1 MEVIEI
7 KSDNTILKQNNF
19 NNKEEINFIIDSLET
34 QIWFLK
40 NIETYGK
47 INEAHAQ
54 FIGKNIEAIEDHKY
68 DDFLSEEEA
77 ESCRINNQ
85 KVFKEKEKTKSTE
98 WAKNAEDEYRLL
110 EIVRNPKLNDH
121 GEVEYVICSAIDI
134 TENFSKQKERL
145 NLIIEGTN
153 IGTWEWNV
161 QSGKIIV
168 NETWLEMLG
177 YTKDQNTPENYD
189 EWKNMIHPDD
199 LKKSQNALKRHFN
212 GEEGLYSI
220 ELRMKHKN
228 GSWIWVLDR
237 GKVVNWTDTGEPLR
251 MFGSHTEITERKKA
265 NQQVKETK
273 ELLEN
278 LADQAPGVL
287 YQFRMF
293 PDGSYCFP
301 YASKGIY
308 DIYEVEAEEIK
319 EDVSKAFESVHPDDY
334 DEFMKSIYD
343 SFENMTVWHSQH
355 RVILSDK
362 GVRWMEGSSTPEKLE
377 DGSVLWHGNI
387 RDITERKKQEEKIIK
402 LTYRDALTGLY
413 NRRFFEEELKRL
425 DTKRQLPISIIM
437 ADVNGLKIINDSYG
451 HQKGDEVLKKT
462 AEILKSSLRKEDI
475 LARQGGDEFA
485 ILLPNTDKN
494 ECNKILNRIKK
505 ESKKTL
511 NNQIPVSIAVGMAF
525 KNNIKENLEKIYQ
538 YADDAMYK
546 NKLSASKSTKSRVVN
561 NLLNTLNVK
570 SNETKEHSVRMTKL
584 AYDFAQ
590 YLKLS
595 ESEINRLSLLATL
608 HDIGKINISEKI
620 LKKPGKLT
628 DKEWE
633 TIKTHSEKGY
643 KIASSSEEFAIIAEE
658 IYTHHEKWDGSG
670 YPRQLKKED
679 IPYLARIITIIDAFD
694 VMTHDRPYKKA
705 VSVEEALKEIKKCAG
720 SQFDPELAQK
730 FIEMLKGGENY
741 E

>member
-1 MEVIEI
+1 MQQ
-7 KSDNTILKQNNF
+7 KNLTY
-19 NNKEEINFIIDSLET
+19 NKEEVDFLLNSLET
-34 QIWFLK
+34 QIWYLK
-40 NIETYGK
+40 DIETYGK
-47 INEAHAQ
+47 INEAHAR
-54 FIGKNIEAIEDHKY
+54 FIGKDIEEIENHKY
-68 DDFLSEEEA
+68 DDFLSSEEA
-77 ESCRINNQ
+77 ESCRVNNS
-85 KVFKEKEKTKSTE
+85 KVFKEKERIKSTE
-98 WAKNAEDEYRLL
+98 WAKNFEGEYRLL
-110 EIVRNPKLNDH
+110 EIVRNPKLNEH
-121 GEVEYVICSAIDI
+121 AEVEYVIFSAVDI
-134 TENFSKQKERL
+134 TENINKQKERL

-153 IGTWEWNV
+153 IGTWEWNI

-168 NETWLEMLG
+168 NKTWVEMLG
-177 YTKDQNTPENYD
+177 YKMEKYSPENID
-189 EWKNMIHPDD
+189 DWKKLVHPDD
-199 LKKSQNALKRHFN
+199 LKRSQNALDKHFK
-212 GEEGLYSI
+212 GEEEIYNA
-220 ELRMKHKN
+220 ELRMKHKD

-237 GKVVNWTDTGEPLR
+237 GKVVSWTDEGEPLR
-251 MFGSHTEITERKKA
+251 MFGSHTEITDRKKA
-265 NQQVKETK
+265 NQQVKEAK

-278 LADQAPGVL
+278 LTDQAPGVL

-319 EDVSKAFESVHPDDY
+319 EDGRKAFESVHPDDFG
-334 DEFMKSIYD
+334 DFMKSIYD

-355 RVILSDK
+355 RVILSNK

-387 RDITERKKQEEKIIK
+387 RDITERKRQEKKIKK

-451 HQKGDEVLKKT
+451 HQKGDEVLEKT
-462 AEILKSSLRKEDI
+462 ADILKSSLREEDI

-485 ILLPNTDKN
+485 VLLPKTSKK
-494 ECNKILNRIKK
+494 ECSKILSRIKQRT
-505 ESKKTL
+505 KKVKDNKL
-511 NNQIPVSIAVGMAF
+511 QVPVSVAVGMAV
-525 KNNIKENLEKIYQ
+525 KNEINEDINEVYQ
-538 YADDAMYK
+538 KADDAMYK
-546 NKLSASKSTKSRVVN
+546 NKLSASRSTKSRVVN

-570 SNETKEHSVRMTKL
+570 SNETKDHSVRMTKL

-590 YLKLS
+590 YLNLS
-595 ESEINRLSLLATL
+595 ESELNRLSLLATL
-608 HDIGKINISEKI
+608 HDIGKINISERI

-628 DKEWE
+628 EKEWE
-633 TIKTHSEKGY
+633 IIKTHSEKGY
-643 KIASSSEEFAIIAEE
+643 KIASSSDEFAIIADE
-658 IYTHHEKWDGSG
+658 IYAHHEKWAGSG
-670 YPRQLKKED
+670 YPRQLEKEG
-679 IPYLARIITIIDAFD
+679 IPYLARIITIIDSFD

-720 SQFDPELAQK
+720 SQFDPKLAQK
-730 FIEMLKGGENY
+730 FIEMVKGGENY

>member
-1 MEVIEI
+1 MQQ
-7 KSDNTILKQNNF
+7 KNLTY
-19 NNKEEINFIIDSLET
+19 NKEVDFLLNSLET
-34 QIWFLK
+34 QIWYLK

-68 DDFLSEEEA
+68 EDFLSREEA
-77 ESCRINNQ
+77 KSCRVNNS
-85 KVFKEKEKTKSTE
+85 KVFKEKEKIKSTE

-110 EIVRNPKLNDH
+110 EIVRNPKLNEQ
-121 GEVEYVICSAIDI
+121 GEVEYVICSAVDI
-134 TENFSKQKERL
+134 TENINKQKERL

-168 NETWLEMLG
+168 NKTWIEMLG
-177 YTKDQNTPENYD
+177 YKMKKYSPENID
-189 EWKNMIHPDD
+189 DWKKLVHPDD
-199 LKKSQNALKRHFN
+199 LEKSQDALDKHFT
-212 GEEGLYSI
+212 GKEEMYSA

-237 GKVVNWTDTGEPLR
+237 GKVVSWTDEGEPLR

-319 EDVSKAFESVHPDDY
+319 EDGRKAFESVHPDDFG
-334 DEFMKSIYD
+334 DFMKSIYD

-387 RDITERKKQEEKIIK
+387 RDITERKRQEEKIKK
-402 LTYRDALTGLY
+402 LTYRDSLTGLY

-451 HQKGDEVLKKT
+451 HQKGDEVLEKT
-462 AEILKSSLRKEDI
+462 ADILKSSLREEDI

-485 ILLPNTDKN
+485 VLLPKTSKK
-494 ECNKILNRIKK
+494 ECSKILSRIKK
-505 ESKKTL
+505 KTKKVKDNKL
-511 NNQIPVSIAVGMAF
+511 QVPVSVAVGMAV
-525 KNNIKENLEKIYQ
+525 KNEMSEDINEVYQ
-538 YADDAMYK
+538 KADDAMYK
-546 NKLSASKSTKSRVVN
+546 NKLSASRSTKSRVVN

-590 YLKLS
+590 HLNLS
-595 ESEINRLSLLATL
+595 ESELNRLSLLATL
-608 HDIGKINISEKI
+608 HDIGKINASEKI

-628 DKEWE
+628 EKEWE
-633 TIKTHSEKGY
+633 IIKTHSEKGY
-643 KIASSSEEFAIIAEE
+643 KIASSSDEFAIIADE
-658 IYTHHEKWDGSG
+658 IYAHHEKWDGSG
-670 YPRQLKKED
+670 YPRQLEKED

-730 FIEMLKGGENY
+730 FIKVVKGGENY